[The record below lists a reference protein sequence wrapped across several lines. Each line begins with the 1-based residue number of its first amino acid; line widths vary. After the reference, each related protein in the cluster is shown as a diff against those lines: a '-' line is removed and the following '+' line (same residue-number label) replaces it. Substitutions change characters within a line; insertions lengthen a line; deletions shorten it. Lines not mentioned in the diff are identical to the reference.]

1 MIFTPSIGE
10 GKGGNMALSLN
21 HFVENEESRIAKF
34 KSWYIR
40 QSKSDPDGFPLTM
53 PTDNEGHGM
62 KC

>member
-1 MIFTPSIGE
+1 
-10 GKGGNMALSLN
+10 MALSLN